1 MHLNHVITTF
11 LTIEIARSAWSNV
24 PMGAPDPI
32 LGVSEAYRAC
42 KNPKKVNLGV
52 GAYRDDNSKPYV
64 LPCVKKAE
72 KILQNMEL
80 NKEYLPQGGM
90 PEFCKQ
96 AAKFAFGDDAEIIKN
111 GHLATVQSLSGS
123 GALKLGLEFIKYHYN
138 GPKPIYVSS
147 PTWGNHISMS
157 KFAYLDVK
165 TYKYYDSKTC
175 GLDFKGLMDDINVR
189 MMHIFLI

>member
-1 MHLNHVITTF
+1 M
-11 LTIEIARSAWSNV
+11 EICRSAWGNV
-24 PMGAPDPI
+24 PMGPPDPI

-96 AAKFAFGDDAEIIKN
+96 AAIFAFGDDSEIIKN
-111 GHLATVQSLSGS
+111 GNLGTVQSLSGS
-123 GALKLGLEFIKYHYN
+123 GALKLGFEFIKYHYN
-138 GPKPIYVSS
+138 GPKVIYVSN
-147 PTWGNHISMS
+147 PTWGNHIQMS
-157 KFAYLDVK
+157 KFAYLESK
-165 TYKYYDSKTC
+165 PYKYYDAKTC
-175 GLDFKGLMDDINVR
+175 ALDFKGLMDDINVSMR
-189 MMHIFLI
+189 HNIFFSYLI